1 LSTEGIAAAVEST
14 HVLCQVV
21 IDGVLYDCCLT
32 HSLEE
37 YLKNNY
43 SPHLLKSK
51 PAPRTQPLTLATI
64 VPSVSSSMSWD
75 SQQPQTMKQ
84 LERSAVPVNTGFS
97 RENRPTFQHQQQQQ
111 PLQQQLPPSNQ
122 NTQRMTMA
130 SSGVLYHSSPSSS
143 SSGFGAQQQPQ
154 QVQQSHVAGA
164 TLVHHHH
171 HPHQSPQNVPL
182 HYLPRVSS
190 SRSNDGITGFMQ
202 VSTAN
207 QNLTSGGGG
216 GPAPPLSSPLSNQ
229 LYSNEFRRSSSS
241 SSMEHARLSFQS
253 NNSGGGGG
261 GGVPVNQM
269 MRSNYSVPPP
279 PAPSGASLS
288 PTGAERTKHY
298 NLSVPSSLANF
309 NPQSSSFPPH
319 SAHSQSFSSSSA
331 SIPVVNSVVGGFP
344 PSLAA
349 KSQDSADSNNNNTS
363 GFPVSSHNP
372 PFHR

>member
-51 PAPRTQPLTLATI
+51 PAPRTQPLTLTTI

-75 SQQPQTMKQ
+75 SQQQPMKQ
-84 LERSAVPVNTGFS
+84 LERSVLPGNTAFS
-97 RENRPTFQHQQQQQ
+97 RENRQNFHQQQQ
-111 PLQQQLPPSNQ
+111 PLQQQQQQQQPQPHHHHHHHAPKM
-122 NTQRMTMA
+122 MTMTP
-130 SSGVLYHSSPSSS
+130 SGVLYHSSPSSS
-143 SSGFGAQQQPQ
+143 GGGLGPQQPQ
-154 QVQQSHVAGA
+154 LVSPHHGGA
-164 TLVHHHH
+164 A
-171 HPHQSPQNVPL
+171 PSPL

-190 SRSNDGITGFMQ
+190 SRSNDGITGFLQ

-207 QNLTSGGGG
+207 QNLSSTGGGG
-216 GPAPPLSSPLSNQ
+216 GGVPALPLSSPLSNQ

-241 SSMEHARLSFQS
+241 SSMDHARLSFQS

-261 GGVPVNQM
+261 GGVPTNQM
-269 MRSNYSVPPP
+269 MRSNYSVPVPP
-279 PAPSGASLS
+279 PPPVGATLS

-298 NLSVPSSLANF
+298 NLSAPSSASLANF

-319 SAHSQSFSSSSA
+319 STQSQSFSSSSA
-331 SIPVVNSVVGGFP
+331 AIPVANSVVGGFP
-344 PSLAA
+344 PSLAT
-349 KSQDSADSNNNNTS
+349 KSQDSTDSNNNNTP